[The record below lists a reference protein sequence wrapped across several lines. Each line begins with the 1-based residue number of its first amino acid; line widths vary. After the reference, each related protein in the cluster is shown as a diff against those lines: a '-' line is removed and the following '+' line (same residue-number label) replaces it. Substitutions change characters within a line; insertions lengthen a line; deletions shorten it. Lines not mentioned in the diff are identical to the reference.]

1 MIFDAKCRYRE
12 IKNSRIKKN
21 IVCEVMY
28 DMFILY
34 TPSAVNISALIK
46 TDWIIKGRIKGQYL
60 AKLCHWSILYWAKK
74 NLGIFMQPR

>member
-1 MIFDAKCRYRE
+1 
-12 IKNSRIKKN
+12 
-21 IVCEVMY
+21 MY